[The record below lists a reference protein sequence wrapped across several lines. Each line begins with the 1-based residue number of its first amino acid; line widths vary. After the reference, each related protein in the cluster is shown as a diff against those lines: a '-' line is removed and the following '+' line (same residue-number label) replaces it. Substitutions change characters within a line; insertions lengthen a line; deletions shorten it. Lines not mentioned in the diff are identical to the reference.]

1 MLREALIDLDPV
13 VWAEV
18 LPKRG
23 LSKVGRP
30 GKKQREGISN
40 SAGTRITAVALLRV
54 HSPRSGVTV
63 TEQIRTRAVS
73 TVSFSSA

>member
-1 MLREALIDLDPV
+1 MRFEQG
-13 VWAEV
+13 
-18 LPKRG
+18 RG
-23 LSKVGRP
+23 EQGP
-30 GKKQREGISN
+30 
-40 SAGTRITAVALLRV
+40 GTRITAVALLRL